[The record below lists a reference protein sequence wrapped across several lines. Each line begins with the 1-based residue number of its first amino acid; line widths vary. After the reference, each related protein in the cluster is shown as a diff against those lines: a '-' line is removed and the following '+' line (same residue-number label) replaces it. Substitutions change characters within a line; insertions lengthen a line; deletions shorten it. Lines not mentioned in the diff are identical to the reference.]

1 MCRELQQ
8 TRSQPDGENGK
19 RVAGRRNSVYK
30 NSETRKRLEFL
41 RNSKNAKCGRGPMNK
56 GRRMVGDET
65 GQIGGATV
73 KTLDFTLIITG
84 SHWKARS
91 GMVTGL
97 AWILKEIT
105 ACGLRIDC
113 GSQDGSRERTDGR
126 MQLR

>member
-1 MCRELQQ
+1 
-8 TRSQPDGENGK
+8 
-19 RVAGRRNSVYK
+19 
-30 NSETRKRLEFL
+30 
-41 RNSKNAKCGRGPMNK
+41 
-56 GRRMVGDET
+56 MVGDET

-84 SHWKARS
+84 SHWKPRS

-97 AWILKEIT
+97 TWILKEIT
-105 ACGLRIDC
+105 ACRLRIDC